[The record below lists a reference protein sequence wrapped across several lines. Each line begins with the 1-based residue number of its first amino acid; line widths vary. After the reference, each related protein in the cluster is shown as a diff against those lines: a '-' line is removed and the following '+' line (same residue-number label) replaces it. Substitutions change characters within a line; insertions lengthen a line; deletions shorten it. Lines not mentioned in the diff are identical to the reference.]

1 MKNKT
6 AQFVLLA
13 FVILT
18 SSLVQAQ
25 VQTRR
30 PVTTPRPN
38 LTATERSNMI
48 LESKQL
54 ALNILTRALPNY
66 SGRLQRQ
73 VERIRHTIQFY
84 PFIYYPD
91 ATNGQKGC
99 DKELAFADIRSLQ
112 RDVKLCPL
120 LFNYEAI
127 DRAQVMIHEAIHLV
141 DDDMSECDVT
151 DLEMNIMGQAGHVPF
166 ENGYV
171 RGCLTDRSYD
181 GDDNDND

>member
-1 MKNKT
+1 MKNKA
-6 AQFVLLA
+6 AQFILLA

-30 PVTTPRPN
+30 PETTPRPN
-38 LTATERSNMI
+38 LTDTERMNMI
-48 LESKQL
+48 LESKEL
-54 ALNILTRALPNY
+54 ALNILTKAVPNY

-73 VERIRHTIQFY
+73 VERIRRTIQFY

-91 ATNGQKGC
+91 AKNGQKGC
-99 DKELAFADIRSLQ
+99 ANELAFADIRPLQ

-127 DRAQVMIHEAIHLV
+127 DRAQVLIHESIHLV
-141 DDDMSECDVT
+141 DDDLSECDTT
-151 DLEMNIMGQAGHVPF
+151 DLEMNIMQQAGYVPF

-171 RGCLTDRSYD
+171 RGCMKDRSYD
-181 GDDNDND
+181 GHDND